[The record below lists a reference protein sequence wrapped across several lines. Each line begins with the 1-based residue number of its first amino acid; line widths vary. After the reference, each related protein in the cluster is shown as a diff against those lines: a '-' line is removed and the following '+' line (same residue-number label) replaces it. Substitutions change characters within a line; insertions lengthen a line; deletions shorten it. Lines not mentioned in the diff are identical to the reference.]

1 MVRIIGDIAC
11 FSLKSLA
18 RRVRESIPDRW
29 FSSIFIHRALNLI
42 GSGSAAPEEVGRKSK
57 GSRAGQLSECNLREA
72 GTSQSSGGSGGGSHY
87 ESATCEIHSVELII
101 DA

>member
-1 MVRIIGDIAC
+1 V
-11 FSLKSLA
+11 KSLA
-18 RRVRESIPDRW
+18 RGVGKSIPDGW
-29 FSSIFIHRALNLI
+29 LPSVFIHRALNLI

-72 GTSQSSGGSGGGSHY
+72 GTSQGSGGSGGGSRY
-87 ESATCEIHSVELII
+87 ESATCEIFHSVELII